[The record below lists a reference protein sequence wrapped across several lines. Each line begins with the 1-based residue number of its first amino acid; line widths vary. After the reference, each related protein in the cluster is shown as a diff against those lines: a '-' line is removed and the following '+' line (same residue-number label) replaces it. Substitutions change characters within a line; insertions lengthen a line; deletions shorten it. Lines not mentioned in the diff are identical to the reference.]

1 MSIEKITS
9 AIIDEAQTESEQIL
23 NAAKQRNRTVIDE
36 LEERIR
42 IETEVAVKA
51 AKEEKEKIISRR
63 KSVADIDSK
72 KIILSKKQEL
82 INECFDKA
90 VEFILS
96 MEESKYVEMLVNMGK
111 SAGAA
116 GGELIFN
123 EKERASIGQKVVD
136 GLNAAASGN
145 SFVLSQETRN
155 LKGGYMLQKGQI
167 YINNSIEAVMDEKC
181 RELTGEVAAILFP
194 SEK

>member
-36 LEERIR
+36 LEERIK
-42 IETEVAVKA
+42 IETDVAVKA
-51 AKEEKEKIISRR
+51 AEEEKEKIISRR

-90 VEFILS
+90 LDFILS
-96 MEESKYVEMLVNMGK
+96 MEESKYVELLADMGR
-111 SAGAA
+111 SAGVC
-116 GGELIFN
+116 GGNLIFN
-123 EKERASIGQKVVD
+123 EKERDSIGQKVAD
-136 GLNAAASGN
+136 ALNASLPGGN
-145 SFVLSQETRN
+145 FVLSQETRN
-155 LKGGYMLQKGQI
+155 LKGGYMLQNGQI

-181 RELTGEVAAILFP
+181 RELTGEVAKILFP